1 MMRLFV
7 VVVIVMLLALPTLA
21 QDEAQVITVDNA
33 PRLANLLTLDEHL
46 DAVTN
51 VAFSPDGLIL
61 ASVSDDTAL
70 RLWALSDGALL
81 GEYYEHLSF
90 VKGADFHP
98 LDPTVLVT
106 SSWDRSVYVWE
117 IADEAASVRDVLQGY
132 LAVIEDV
139 AFSPEG
145 DMLAFGVGDGTVRI
159 ADMSTLDVVQS
170 VQLNA
175 LQVTDVVYSPD
186 GLQVAA
192 AGGFPDNTA
201 TLVDASSG
209 EITSLSGHDGAV
221 TAIAFAPDGRVV
233 TGGDDATVRFW
244 VEGESVA
251 RWAVEDWV
259 TDLAVTPDGA
269 ILAVALQDGVVQLWG
284 IEDGEMLASFDAHD
298 GPVSA
303 IRFNAAGTLLASAGE
318 DGVVRVWGLR

>member
-1 MMRLFV
+1 MRLLVVFV
-7 VVVIVMLLALPTLA
+7 VVALLVLPTVA
-21 QDEAQVITVDNA
+21 QDEAQPITVENA
-33 PRLANLLTLDEHL
+33 ARLANLMTLDEHL

-51 VAFSPDGLIL
+51 IAFSADGLML

-70 RLWALSDGALL
+70 RLWSLEDGALL

-90 VKGADFHP
+90 VKGVDFHP
-98 LDPTVLVT
+98 IDPTVLVT
-106 SSWDRSVYVWE
+106 SSWDRTVYVWE
-117 IADEAASVRDVLQGY
+117 VTDEAASVRDIFQGY

-139 AFSPEG
+139 AFSPDG
-145 DMLAFGVGDGTVRI
+145 DMLAFGVGDGTLRI

-175 LQVTDVVYSPD
+175 LQITDVVYGPD
-186 GLQVAA
+186 GAQVAA

-209 EITSLSGHDGAV
+209 DVTRLSGHDGAV

-244 VEGESVA
+244 VDGESVA
-251 RWAVEDWV
+251 RWTVDDWV
-259 TDLAVTPDGA
+259 TDLAFTPDGSV
-269 ILAVALQDGVVQLWG
+269 LAVALQDGTVQVWDST
-284 IEDGEMLASFDAHD
+284 EGEMLASFDAHD

-303 IRFNAAGTLLASAGE
+303 VRFNASGTMLASAGE
-318 DGVVRVWGLR
+318 EGVVRVWGLR